1 MSDIFLS
8 WGSSVNLNEDLR
20 RTIRGEIDEIESSIS
35 SLQTNVQGEEK
46 IATQLIKDLS
56 HAKTEITNLRRGA
69 ADDLDNAIINEQIRS
84 RLGETLKNEVI
95 AVVVSPSN
103 SSIEFDGGSVEGSEI
118 LTLQDDLND
127 SPNDQEHPF
136 IHKIG
141 KKKESLNTYLSQNN
155 ETVKKLSQI
164 IKDEVQSIQEI
175 QEKGRLVENEENMI
189 LRRIK
194 DDDLTNAAAVVERDV
209 VAKKR
214 EKEKE
219 KIRVFNLKETIQR
232 SRKRCGDFAREI
244 AENVSWPDMYKFHE
258 NSHFLMI
265 LVCSLIFNNLSQGCY
280 LLKEIVI

>member
-1 MSDIFLS
+1 MNDPMSDIFLS

-20 RTIRGEIDEIESSIS
+20 RTIRVEIDEIESSIS

-56 HAKTEITNLRRGA
+56 HAKTEISNLRRGA

-103 SSIEFDGGSVEGSEI
+103 SSIEFDSDSADRSE
-118 LTLQDDLND
+118 TPALQDNMND
-127 SPNDQEHPF
+127 NPNDQDHPYV
-136 IHKIG
+136 HKIG
-141 KKKESLNTYLSQNN
+141 QRKESLATYLSQNN
-155 ETVKKLSQI
+155 ENVTKLSKI

-189 LRRIK
+189 LRRIR
-194 DDDLTNAAAVVERDV
+194 DDDLINAAAVVEREV

-214 EKEKE
+214 EKETE

-244 AENVSWPDMYKFHE
+244 AENVSKLALH
-258 NSHFLMI
+258 
-265 LVCSLIFNNLSQGCY
+265 V
-280 LLKEIVI
+280 